1 MESPFLN
8 ILNALSLYPPRNQAA
23 IYLTLEYVNLGLGRV
38 FPYTYFLPYDDDYYQ
53 MVECIFY
60 KEGDEKLSRVLS
72 LMRMDLETLIEP
84 LQKAFTKTGKIRKNS
99 KISPEELVP
108 YGMMM
113 DVMSRI
119 LKRFHTMTE
128 AEINQLLEDRTQ
140 EENGM
145 IYFNAIEKL
154 SDGIAMDMMGN
165 MMQFVEGSSF

>member
-1 MESPFLN
+1 MESPFFN

-38 FPYTYFLPYDDDYYQ
+38 FPYTYFLPYDDDYCQ
-53 MVECIFY
+53 MVECILY
-60 KEGDEKLSRVLS
+60 KESDDKLSRVLS

-99 KISPEELVP
+99 KYSPEELVP

-113 DVMSRI
+113 DVLSRI

-140 EENGM
+140 ERDGM

-165 MMQFVEGSSF
+165 MMQFVEGTSL